1 MRHAVK
7 VNIRNRVLIFEGAKT
22 RKRLGRTL
30 ASEDQ
35 IVEKFNGILS
45 SVLQKNNIKFGKIY
59 KNSKQYLTLK
69 EISKEAQNFCVAFN
83 LQELEVGFQIYIECG
98 LSILKHQYSIY
109 RLLAVNSKIL
119 TQYTNILTLENDPY
133 KENTIKIYQ
142 AWKSALSRYH
152 HMDFDVE
159 DPDKKVVFIYA
170 RECADSIKA
179 NYQDFIDA
187 QFDKWSYLESVPELS
202 QLYGENAK
210 LIYQKYMATQRQK
223 YQTDEEQIYFKKIHE
238 TKEIPLTK
246 DKPKRSAD

>member
-1 MRHAVK
+1 
-7 VNIRNRVLIFEGAKT
+7 
-22 RKRLGRTL
+22 
-30 ASEDQ
+30 
-35 IVEKFNGILS
+35 
-45 SVLQKNNIKFGKIY
+45 
-59 KNSKQYLTLK
+59 
-69 EISKEAQNFCVAFN
+69 
-83 LQELEVGFQIYIECG
+83 
-98 LSILKHQYSIY
+98 
-109 RLLAVNSKIL
+109 
-119 TQYTNILTLENDPY
+119 
-133 KENTIKIYQ
+133 
-142 AWKSALSRYH
+142 
-152 HMDFDVE
+152 MDFDIE